1 MKNKQLQAVLKWGV
15 YSLLLLAAYMLQT
28 MPGFLT
34 IFGAKPVFL
43 VAVAVGVSMYENVLS
58 SGIFCGIAGLLWDIS
73 SDRLFGFNG
82 LILLL
87 CGVTIS
93 VVCVYF
99 LHTRMLNA
107 VGFCAGT
114 LLVQGVLDYLF
125 CFLIWR
131 YPGAYS
137 VIYRQILPCAAYTV
151 AVFPLIYLLIR
162 KIAFS
167 FHHAPRA

>member
-1 MKNKQLQAVLKWGV
+1 MKNRHLHTVFKWV
-15 YSLLLLAAYMLQT
+15 CYSLLLLLAYLLQT
-28 MPGFLT
+28 IPGFLT
-34 IFGAKPVFL
+34 FFGIKPVFL
-43 VAVAVGVSMYENVLS
+43 VAVAVGVSMYENVVS
-58 SGIFCGIAGLLWDIS
+58 SGIFCGVAGLLWDIS

-93 VVCVYF
+93 ILCVYF

-107 VGFCAGT
+107 IAFCAAT
-114 LLVQGVLDYLF
+114 LLFQGVLDYLF
-125 CFLIWR
+125 CYLIWR

-137 VIYRQILPCAAYTV
+137 VIYRQILPCAVYTLV
-151 AVFPLIYLLIR
+151 VFPLFYLLIR